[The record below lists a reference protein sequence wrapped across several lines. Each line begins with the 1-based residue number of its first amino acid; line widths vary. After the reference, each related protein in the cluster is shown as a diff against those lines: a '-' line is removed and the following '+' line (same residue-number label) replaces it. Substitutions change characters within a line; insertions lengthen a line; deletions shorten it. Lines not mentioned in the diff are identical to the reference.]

1 MSDDPFSDA
10 ARSDDADARALA
22 RRLRDDP
29 AATRRLDELRRAAFG
44 RDGSTAPLVEVPAPL
59 RARTGVDAVELPVPL
74 VALLA
79 EEARLTD
86 EGAGLLAADAPGP
99 VSTPSTGST
108 ADGGADP
115 AAAEP
120 TDDRSSETREDAD
133 TREDPSAPHPRRPR
147 PAPLAAVAAGLLL
160 LAGLG
165 SAAASGAFDVTN
177 PDGSAA
183 EAGRSSTAPRDA
195 DADAP
200 TTPPRGQAMGTPD
213 GRRGSAVPDFSADP
227 PVPLPS
233 GGEEDASARADA
245 EWAAVLARDPD
256 AVRPDVRPELT
267 VPADRW
273 LEQHAACLRASGVD
287 VGVVDPEADARLS
300 ASEVDPVL
308 AYACSVR
315 FPAAEP

>member
-1 MSDDPFSDA
+1 MSDASRSDA

-44 RDGSTAPLVEVPAPL
+44 RDGSTAPLTEVPAPL
-59 RARTGVDAVELPVPL
+59 RARAGVDAVELPEPL

-86 EGAGLLAADAPGP
+86 EGAGLLAGDAPTP
-99 VSTPSTGST
+99 ASTASTGS
-108 ADGGADP
+108 AAVGGADP
-115 AAAEP
+115 AAADP
-120 TDDRSSETREDAD
+120 TDDRSTVTKADAD
-133 TREDPSAPHPRRPR
+133 ARETPSAPPPRRRR
-147 PAPLAAVAAGLLL
+147 PVPLAAVAAGLLL

-165 SAAASGAFDVTN
+165 SAAASGTFDVTGR
-177 PDGSAA
+177 DGRAA
-183 EAGRSSTAPRDA
+183 DAGRSSAGSDG
-195 DADAP
+195 ADAP

-233 GGEEDASARADA
+233 GGEADASARADA
-245 EWAAVLARDPD
+245 EWAAVLARVPD

-287 VGVVDPEADARLS
+287 VGVVDPETDARLS